1 MNESVVQA
9 QEKSRRSFRCE
20 SCWEAETMMV
30 SLDTKAFLVSA
41 PRQGQ
46 SLLAPRPHVLVL
58 GVLKQAPF

>member
-1 MNESVVQA
+1 
-9 QEKSRRSFRCE
+9 
-20 SCWEAETMMV
+20 MMV